1 MRCGKNYRPAVAFTY
16 GATFNLDQ
24 KLTPD
29 YFFLKFIHQW
39 TLDRLLS
46 FQEEKKNT
54 NSFSIVQGSAREKTY
69 KLLSI
74 SGFTLLIREK
84 NYETAVTY
92 MNQRCKLL
100 VRWRQLLIRWK
111 KYKWSNR
118 PKKGSKPNF
127 LFARSSRYN
136 YPTFYEKKIPTSQ
149 SL

>member
-1 MRCGKNYRPAVAFTY
+1 MAFTY

-92 MNQRCKLL
+92 MNQRCQLL
-100 VRWRQLLIRWK
+100 VR
-111 KYKWSNR
+111 
-118 PKKGSKPNF
+118 
-127 LFARSSRYN
+127 
-136 YPTFYEKKIPTSQ
+136 
-149 SL
+149 